1 MKKESRTERAKEIV
15 ASVKREMDKPRLTAS
30 VRDGERRMSLRA
42 ARGLACAGGVG
53 EKNLNVVS

>member
-30 VRDGERRMSLRA
+30 VRDGERRLNERAVRVPASSSLRP
-42 ARGLACAGGVG
+42 
-53 EKNLNVVS
+53 